1 MESCPAGNNLLNWR
15 KAGTTMTVTTVI
27 SEVTGNSTES
37 VTVEVADKSSL
48 VLVSSDIDPKTGRAT
63 AIYSLSGSDP
73 GRPITLTVNSDP
85 LGPDVKSRYCSITFR
100 TWVKQSSDV
109 TDVTTYWP
117 IQASMSLVVAGDAP
131 LVLSDLNSLMA
142 TVFSYSYLSVTAGT
156 RDTTWLAKLLA
167 GSPQIK

>member
-1 MESCPAGNNLLNWR
+1 MESCPAANKPLHWR

-37 VTVEVADKSSL
+37 VTLEVADKTNL

-63 AIYSLSGSDP
+63 AIYSISGADP
-73 GRPITLTVNSDP
+73 GRPVTLTVNSDP
-85 LGPDVKSRYCSITFR
+85 LGPTVKSRYCSITLR

-117 IQASMSLVVAGDAP
+117 IQAGMSFVVTGDAP
-131 LVLSDLNSLMA
+131 LVLSDLVSLLGTA
-142 TVFSYSYLSVTAGT
+142 FSYTYLSVSAGV
-156 RDTTWLAKLLA
+156 RETTWAAKLLA